1 VESWGWWLIAAGAL
15 VVGELF
21 AGDFVLLMLAAGA
34 AAAGLYGAVFDF
46 GGLVGE
52 LLVFA
57 IVSGLALF
65 FVRPWIRSRFYLKS
79 DTQKIG
85 VSTILGSEAVV
96 VERIDLEAGQVNLSG
111 ELWRA
116 RPYIAELSYE
126 PGERVSVIEIDGAT
140 VLLGRD

>member
-34 AAAGLYGAVFDF
+34 AAAGLSGAAF
-46 GGLVGE
+46 GFGVLGE
-52 LLVFA
+52 TVVFA
-57 IVSGLALF
+57 VVSTLALF
-65 FVRPWIRSRFYLKS
+65 FVRPWIKKRFYRS
-79 DTQKIG
+79 SHDVKIG

-96 VERIDLEAGQVNLSG
+96 VEHIDVESGQVNLSG

-116 RPYIAELSYE
+116 RPYDAARSYE
-126 PGERVSVIEIDGAT
+126 PGERVRVIEVDGAT
-140 VLLGRD
+140 VLVGRD

>member
-34 AAAGLYGAVFDF
+34 AVAGVSGALGAGLVWQTVIFAV
-46 GGLVGE
+46 
-52 LLVFA
+52 
-57 IVSGLALF
+57 VSTLALF
-65 FVRPWIRSRFYLKS
+65 FVRPWIKNRFYRS
-79 DTQKIG
+79 SHDVKIG

-96 VERIDLEAGQVNLSG
+96 VEHVDVESGQVNLSG

-116 RPYIAELSYE
+116 RPFDSARSYE
-126 PGERVSVIEIDGAT
+126 PGERVRVIEVDGAT
-140 VLLGRD
+140 VLVGRD

>member
-52 LLVFA
+52 VLVFA

-65 FVRPWIRSRFYLKS
+65 FVRPWIKNRFYLKS
-79 DTQKIG
+79 HDVKIG
-85 VSTILGSEAVV
+85 LSTILGSEAVV
-96 VERIDLEAGQVNLSG
+96 VERVDTEAGQVNLSG

-116 RPYIAELSYE
+116 RPYNAERSYE
-126 PGERVSVIEIDGAT
+126 PGERVRVIEIDGAT
-140 VLLGRD
+140 VLVGRD

>member
-21 AGDFVLLMLAAGA
+21 AGDFVLLMLATGA
-34 AAAGLYGAVFDF
+34 AAAGLSGALLGF
-46 GGLVGE
+46 GIVGE

-57 IVSGLALF
+57 VVSGLALF
-65 FVRPWIRSRFYLKS
+65 FVRPWIKSRFYLKS
-79 DTQKIG
+79 HQVKIG

-96 VERIDLEAGQVNLSG
+96 VEHIDAETGQVNLSG

-116 RPYIAELSYE
+116 RPYDAARSYE
-126 PGERVSVIEIDGAT
+126 PGGGVRVIEVDGGT
-140 VLLGRD
+140 VLVGRD

>member
-1 VESWGWWLIAAGAL
+1 MESWGWWLIAAGAL

-34 AAAGLYGAVFDF
+34 AAAGLSGALLGFRI
-46 GGLVGE
+46 VGE

-57 IVSGLALF
+57 AVSGLALF
-65 FVRPWIRSRFYLKS
+65 FVRPWIKSRFYLKS
-79 DTQKIG
+79 HQVKIG

-96 VERIDLEAGQVNLSG
+96 VEHIDAETGQVNLSG

-116 RPYIAELSYE
+116 RPYDAARSYE
-126 PGERVSVIEIDGAT
+126 PGERVRVIEVDGAT
-140 VLLGRD
+140 VLVGRD

>member
-57 IVSGLALF
+57 AVSALALF
-65 FVRPWIRSRFYLKS
+65 FVRPWIKNRFYRS
-79 DTQKIG
+79 SHDVKIG
-85 VSTILGSEAVV
+85 VSTILGSDAVV
-96 VERIDLEAGQVNLSG
+96 VERVDTEAGQVNLSG

-116 RPYIAELSYE
+116 RPYDAERSYE
-126 PGERVSVIEIDGAT
+126 PGERVRVIEVDGAT
-140 VLLGRD
+140 VLVGRD